1 MAGSHPHDGH
11 VQERADIFVISFLA
25 ACGARRLALTA
36 MAVTQAGDRAR
47 VARAVGVALAAA
59 VLLAARSDAAS
70 RLCGSASNGLGII
83 ATNASCAFARAT
95 ANHYLRLIA
104 GTTAPLPPRRTFPVH
119 SSATGRTYRMT
130 CRGVE
135 IDHHDP
141 FILCTGANK
150 ARIRLVS

>member
-1 MAGSHPHDGH
+1 MASTQAVVAG
-11 VQERADIFVISFLA
+11 RAARAVA
-25 ACGARRLALTA
+25 AALTA
-36 MAVTQAGDRAR
+36 
-47 VARAVGVALAAA
+47 AL
-59 VLLAARSDAAS
+59 LLAAHSDAAS
-70 RLCGSASNGLGII
+70 RDCGSASNGLGII

-104 GTTAPLPPRRTFPVH
+104 GTTAPLPPRRTFPVR